1 MKLVKKVVFTAVV
14 AAGGLA
20 IQCSTLT
27 TSGPRTAVSAHRF
40 DGTQPVPPYPLQM
53 DGTQPVPPYPA

>member
-1 MKLVKKVVFTAVV
+1 MKLVKKVVSIAVV

-20 IQCSTLT
+20 IQCSTFA
-27 TSGPRTAVSAHRF
+27 TSGSRTLVSAHRF
-40 DGTQPVPPYPLQM
+40 DGTQPVPPYPLQL